1 MISLEH
7 IRTLDEKVKK
17 AVKALGDLRSENQTL
32 KQKLADYQKRI
43 EELEKLI
50 DDFKKDQGEIEQGI
64 MNAITQLETLET
76 GSGEGE
82 GKDTAGIEAGSG
94 TERGAGKETA
104 GIEAGSGAGAAGEEK
119 TDAETGNGMQTGA
132 ETEAGGGEDTP
143 ENDSEGTNEKELD
156 IF

>member
-17 AVKALGDLRSENQTL
+17 AVKALGDLRSENSTL

-94 TERGAGKETA
+94 AD
-104 GIEAGSGAGAAGEEK
+104 AAGEE
-119 TDAETGNGMQTGA
+119 ETGA
-132 ETEAGGGEDTP
+132 ETGDGMQAGTETKADGGEDTP
-143 ENDSEGTNEKELD
+143 EDDSEGTNGKELD